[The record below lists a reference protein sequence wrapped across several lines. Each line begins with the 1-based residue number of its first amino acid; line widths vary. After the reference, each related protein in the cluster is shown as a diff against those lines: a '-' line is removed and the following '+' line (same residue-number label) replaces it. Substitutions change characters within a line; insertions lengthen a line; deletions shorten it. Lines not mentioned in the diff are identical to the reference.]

1 MCYNTQHNDTQ
12 HNDTKHKAS
21 FNNVTMVM
29 TLSKT
34 SLILKL
40 RNNDTQHDDIQC
52 DDSQHGNIQYNDTQ
66 HNWLHCDNI
75 EDTQHLQHIYIYTC
89 IMTLS
94 THT

>member
-1 MCYNTQHNDTQ
+1 MCYNTQHNNIQ

-34 SLILKL
+34 SFILTL
-40 RNNDTQHDDIQC
+40 RNNDTQH

-66 HNWLHCDNI
+66 HNWLNCDNI
-75 EDTQHLQHIYIYTC
+75 EDTQDIQHPAFT
-89 IMTLS
+89 TLS
-94 THT
+94 ICST